1 MSGGLAQERLARL
14 KERFAAVSLE
24 PVAPDASTRRFF
36 RLRRQEGGSAI
47 LLVDEAGGA
56 GALRRM
62 VAAHEVLAGAGV
74 RLPALL
80 DSDQPLCALLY
91 EDLGDRL
98 LADALGSLSA
108 EQRRETYREAGRMA
122 GRIARIDVAPITGD
136 HPLAFPRLSEERLR
150 TELAFFAVHEVTGR
164 KGVDDPRA
172 LRRLARGLDEIAR
185 RASLAQPRL
194 AHRDF
199 HARNL
204 MLLAD
209 SVLAAVDFQ
218 DALLAPA
225 FYDLVSL
232 IYDPYVELTPQERS
246 AAREGFESET
256 GDRADLENSETL
268 AWTAVQRLLKAI
280 GTYAFQSTQLERRY
294 FERYIPVAATRALE
308 LLHGLGGEA
317 AREVV
322 AMLEDLG
329 LTDPRP
335 PERRESG

>member
-1 MSGGLAQERLARL
+1 MSDDLSKELLTRV
-14 KERFAAVSLE
+14 KERFATAALE

-36 RLRRQEGGSAI
+36 RLRRPEGGSAI

-80 DSDQPLCALLY
+80 DSDQSLRALLF

-98 LADALGSLSA
+98 LADALDALSA
-108 EQRRETYREAGRMA
+108 DQRREAYREAGRMA
-122 GRIARIDVAPITGD
+122 GRIARVDVAPITGD

-150 TELAFFAVHEVTGR
+150 TELAFFAVHEIAGR
-164 KGVDDPRA
+164 KGVDDPLA
-172 LRRLARGLDEIAR
+172 LRRLARGLDEIAH
-185 RASLAQPRL
+185 RASLAAPRL
-194 AHRDF
+194 AHRDC

-204 MLLAD
+204 MLLREG
-209 SVLAAVDFQ
+209 SLAAVDFQ
-218 DALLAPA
+218 DALLAPP

-232 IYDPYVELTPQERS
+232 IYDPYVELTPQQQR
-246 AAREGFESET
+246 AAREGFESEA
-256 GDRADLENSETL
+256 GERVDIEGGETL
-268 AWTAVQRLLKAI
+268 TWTAVQRLLKAI
-280 GTYAFQSTQLERRY
+280 GTYAFQSTQLERTY
-294 FERYIPVAATRALE
+294 FERYIPVAAVRALE
-308 LLHGLGGEA
+308 LLRGLGGEA

-329 LTDPRP
+329 LADPP
-335 PERRESG
+335 PSERRESG